1 MELSKIGGSPDL
13 VQKWSKALDG
23 IKTDYAARVTAQLLE
38 NQAKAVLAETQR
50 ISEEQL
56 SAGSTSVGNI
66 GTFQKFAFPLVRRVY
81 PNLVFNYIGAT
92 QPMDAPVSQI
102 FYLGNSRWTGGTQQ
116 TVYSKFN
123 LTYNADGT
131 TQTSPIGHTS
141 KSGVVATGT
150 VGSWHEGATGTAAN
164 GLGFNTVTGAGFDL
178 SNVLAPNKGSPSST
192 YGGKIASFPTS
203 TTTLGWVVSAGE
215 RLDGTGIPEVQF
227 HIEQQPVVAQT
238 RKMRALWT
246 IEASQDLKAYHNLDL
261 ERELTELLS
270 KELSL
275 EIDRELIED
284 IRMIAYG
291 LAGTSQNVGGWYAKS
306 LDPLANSNSFGNN
319 YYGNGTMGGATWNPG
334 SFEWNNDPTKL
345 SVGSSQTAQSIRANN
360 VFVVDLKYMAGL
372 TTGAGFAPQHLGQ
385 VYSNLLATIN
395 FASQDIYKS
404 TMRGPGTVIITS
416 PLMASLL
423 ESAAKLEGGLP
434 EKDGPTNMGSKIEY
448 KGKFAGKYD
457 MIVDPLFPEDEI
469 IVGYNGGSP
478 MDSGFVYCPYIPLM
492 PLPMVTDP
500 GTFQPRK
507 GIMTRYAKAAIQPA
521 SRFYRVIRVIGAS
534 TDYMKPYTFSNATA
548 GILTNNV
555 V

>member
-1 MELSKIGGSPDL
+1 MDVSKIGGSPDL

-23 IKTDYAARVTAQLLE
+23 IKSEYTARVTAQLLE
-38 NQAKAVLAETQR
+38 NQAKAVLAESQR
-50 ISEEQL
+50 SINE
-56 SAGSTSVGNI
+56 AGEGGGTTTVGNI
-66 GTFQKFAFPLVRRVY
+66 GTFQKFAFPLVRRVF
-81 PNLVFNYIGAT
+81 PNLIFNYIGAT

-102 FYLGNSRWTGGTQQ
+102 FYLGNSRWSGDQQ
-116 TVYSKFN
+116 QVVYSKMN
-123 LTYNADGT
+123 LTYNAASGT
-131 TQTSPIGHTS
+131 NQTSPIGS
-141 KSGVVATGT
+141 LSATGT
-150 VGSWHEGATGTAAN
+150 GATWGNNAQQLQYSQISGTN
-164 GLGFNTVTGAGFDL
+164 GFSL
-178 SNVLAPNKGSPSST
+178 SNVLGSSTAGYGGLPSST
-192 YGGKIASFPTS
+192 YGGKIASFPDG

-227 HIEQQPVVAQT
+227 HIEQQAVVART

-291 LAGTSQNVGGWYAKS
+291 LSTASRGASYGGWVAGS
-306 LDPLANSNSFGNN
+306 LDGDYNSNNFSTEYGKLSTGTGTQSWSPTAFTW
-319 YYGNGTMGGATWNPG
+319 GNGNTQ
-334 SFEWNNDPTKL
+334 F
-345 SVGSSQTAQSIRANN
+345 
-360 VFVVDLKYMAGL
+360 
-372 TTGAGFAPQHLGQ
+372 TTGATSPRAGNVIVADLKSFLGTTYSPQHVGHMF
-385 VYSNLLATIN
+385 SNLLAVLN

-404 TMRGPGTVIITS
+404 TQRGPGTVLITS

-434 EKDGPTNMGSKIEY
+434 ANEGPTNMGTKIEY

-457 MIVDPLFPEDEI
+457 LIVDPLFPEDEI
-469 IVGYNGGSP
+469 IMGYNGGNA
-478 MDSGFVYCPYIPLM
+478 MDAGYVYCPYIPLM

-521 SRFYRVIRVIGAS
+521 SRFYRVIRLIGVGADWLS
-534 TDYMKPYTFSNATA
+534 PYMVANTGTA
-548 GILTNNV
+548 IR
-555 V
+555 

>member
-1 MELSKIGGSPDL
+1 MDVSKIGGSPDL

-23 IKTDYAARVTAQLLE
+23 IKSDYTARVTAQLLE
-38 NQAKAVLAETQR
+38 NQAKAVLSETQR
-50 ISEEQL
+50 VNEEVV
-56 SAGSTSVGNI
+56 STGSTTVGNI

-102 FYLGNSRWTGGTQQ
+102 FYLGNSRWSAGSQQ

-123 LTYNADGT
+123 LTYNANGT
-131 TQTSPIGHTS
+131 TQTGPIGHTS
-141 KSGVVATGT
+141 KTGTVATGT

-164 GLGFNTVTGAGFDL
+164 GLGFTNVTGGFDL
-178 SNVLAPNKGSPSST
+178 SNVLAVNKGSPSTT
-192 YGGKIASFPTS
+192 YGGKIASFPDG
-203 TTTLGWVVSAGE
+203 TTTMGWVVSAGE

-291 LAGTSQNVGGWYAKS
+291 LAGTSTGLGGWNAAS
-306 LDPLANSNSFGNN
+306 LDMANSNNFQG
-319 YYGNGTMGGATWNPG
+319 YYGKTTGGTGAGSTAPG
-334 SFEWNNDPTKL
+334 AFAWNNTGLTGSDPQ
-345 SVGSSQTAQSIRANN
+345 GAPRANN

-404 TMRGPGTVIITS
+404 TQRGPGTVIITS

-457 MIVDPLFPEDEI
+457 LIVDPLFPEDEI
-469 IVGYNGGSP
+469 IIGYNGGSP
-478 MDSGFVYCPYIPLM
+478 MDAGYVYCPYIPLM

-500 GTFQPRK
+500 GSFQPRK

-548 GILTNNV
+548 SILTTNV
-555 V
+555 L

>member
-1 MELSKIGGSPDL
+1 MNASKVGGSPDL

-23 IKTDYAARVTAQLLE
+23 IKNEYTARVTAQLLE
-38 NQAKAVLAETQR
+38 NQAKAVLSESQR
-50 ISEEQL
+50 IQEEVV
-56 SAGSTSVGNI
+56 SNGATTVGNI
-66 GTFQKFAFPLVRRVY
+66 GVFQKFAFPLVRRVY

-102 FYLGNSRWTGGTQQ
+102 FYLGNSRWSSGGQQ

-123 LTYNADGT
+123 LTYNANGT
-131 TQTSPIGHTS
+131 VESGPIGSTR
-141 KSGVVATGT
+141 VAGGSVTATNSWNTGDNPT
-150 VGSWHEGATGTAAN
+150 QAAN
-164 GLGFNTVTGAGFDL
+164 GLNFNSVTGGFDL
-178 SNVLAPNKGSPSST
+178 SNVLAPNKGSPSTT
-192 YGGKIASFPTS
+192 YGGKIASFPNAS
-203 TTTLGWVVSAGE
+203 STLGWVVSAGE
-215 RLDGTGIPEVQF
+215 RLDGTGIPEIQF
-227 HIEQQPVVAQT
+227 HIEQQPVVATT

-291 LAGTSQNVGGWYAKS
+291 LAGTSQSIGGWAAKS
-306 LDPLANSNSFGNN
+306 LDPLANSNNFAGQYGQWPAQAGGNN
-319 YYGNGTMGGATWNPG
+319 AYNAG

-345 SVGSSQTAQSIRANN
+345 AVGGSQTAQSVRANN
-360 VFVVDLKYMAGL
+360 VFVADLKSFGG
-372 TTGAGFAPQHLGQ
+372 TTFSPQHVGHM
-385 VYSNLLATIN
+385 YSNLLALIN

-404 TMRGPGTVIITS
+404 TMRGPGTVLITS
-416 PLMASLL
+416 PLIASVL

-434 EKDGPTNMGSKIEY
+434 EKDGPTNMGTKIEY

-457 MIVDPLFPEDEI
+457 LIVDPLFPEDEI
-469 IVGYNGGSP
+469 IIGYNGGSP
-478 MDSGFVYCPYIPLM
+478 MDAGYVYCPYIPLM

-500 GTFQPRK
+500 GSFQPRK

-521 SRFYRVIRVIGAS
+521 SRFYRVIRLIGAS
-534 TDYMKPYTFSNATA
+534 TDYMKPFVFSNTGTNVLTVNA
-548 GILTNNV
+548 G
-555 V
+555 

>member
-1 MELSKIGGSPDL
+1 MDISKIGGSPDL

-23 IKTDYAARVTAQLLE
+23 IKSDYTARVTAQLLE
-38 NQAKAVLAETQR
+38 NQAKAVLSETQR
-50 ISEEQL
+50 VNEELL
-56 SAGSTSVGNI
+56 SGGSTTVGNI

-92 QPMDAPVSQI
+92 QPMDSPVSQI
-102 FYLGNSRWTGGTQQ
+102 FYLGNSRWSNASQQ

-123 LTYNADGT
+123 LTYNAGGFA
-131 TQTSPIGHTS
+131 QTSAIGST
-141 KSGVVATGT
+141 KVAAGQ
-150 VGSWHEGATGTAAN
+150 VTAAN
-164 GLGFNTVTGAGFDL
+164 SWYDGNTGLPTNGLDFNTVTGAAGFNL
-178 SNVLAPNKGSPSST
+178 SNVLTQTKGSPSTT
-192 YGGKIASFPTS
+192 YGGKIASFPDQ
-203 TTTLGWVVSAGE
+203 TTTMGWIVSAGE

-284 IRMIAYG
+284 IRMLAYG
-291 LAGTSQNVGGWYAKS
+291 LAGTSTTLGGWNAAS
-306 LDPLANSNSFGNN
+306 LDMANSNSFNGS
-319 YYGNGTMGGATWNPG
+319 YGKNSASQTGGLVSVNPG
-334 SFEWNNDPTKL
+334 SFSWGNGGLTGSDPLGAPK
-345 SVGSSQTAQSIRANN
+345 ANN
-360 VFVVDLKYMAGL
+360 VFVADLKAFGG
-372 TTGAGFAPQHLGQ
+372 TTFAPQHAGHM
-385 VYSNLLATIN
+385 YSNLLAILN
-395 FASQDIYKS
+395 IASQDIYK
-404 TMRGPGTVIITS
+404 TTQRGPGTVLITS
-416 PLMASLL
+416 PLIASLL

-434 EKDGPTNMGSKIEY
+434 EKDGPSNMGSKIEY

-457 MIVDPLFPEDEI
+457 LIVDPLFPEDEI
-469 IVGYNGGSP
+469 IIGYNGGSP
-478 MDSGFVYCPYIPLM
+478 MDAGFVYCPYIPLM

-521 SRFYRVIRVIGAS
+521 SRFYRVIRLIGAS
-534 TDYMKPYTFSNATA
+534 SDYLRPYAFSNSAASLYT
-548 GILTNNV
+548 GGV
-555 V
+555 G

>member
-1 MELSKIGGSPDL
+1 MNASKVGGSPDL

-23 IKTDYAARVTAQLLE
+23 IKNEYTARATAQLLE
-38 NQAKAVLAETQR
+38 NQAKAVLSESQR
-50 ISEEQL
+50 IQEEAI
-56 SAGSTSVGNI
+56 SNGGTTVGNI
-66 GTFQKFAFPLVRRVY
+66 GVFQKFAFPLVRRVY

-102 FYLGNSRWTGGTQQ
+102 FYLGNSRWTGSTQQ

-123 LTYNADGT
+123 LTYNANGT
-131 TQTSPIGHTS
+131 TETSPIGSTNINS
-141 KSGVVATGT
+141 NAVTAANSWFDGTNGT
-150 VGSWHEGATGTAAN
+150 VAN
-164 GLGFNTVTGAGFDL
+164 GLGYNQVTAGFDL
-178 SNVLAPNKGSPSST
+178 SNVLSNNKGSPSST
-192 YGGKIASFPTS
+192 YGGKIASFPNAG
-203 TTTLGWVVSAGE
+203 TTLGWVVSAGE

-227 HIEQQPVVAQT
+227 HIEQQPVVATT

-291 LAGTSQNVGGWYAKS
+291 LGGTDKTLGGWAAKS
-306 LDPLANSNSFGNN
+306 LDPLANSNSFAGQYGQWPAGTGGNTS
-319 YYGNGTMGGATWNPG
+319 YTAG
-334 SFEWNNDPTKL
+334 SFEWGNDPTKL
-345 SVGSSQTAQSIRANN
+345 SVGSSQTAQSVRANN
-360 VFVVDLKYMAGL
+360 VFVADLKNFGG
-372 TTGAGFAPQHLGQ
+372 TTFAPQHVGQ
-385 VYSNLLATIN
+385 MYSNLLALLN

-404 TMRGPGTVIITS
+404 TMRGPGTVLITS

-434 EKDGPTNMGSKIEY
+434 EKDGPTNMGAKIEY

-457 MIVDPLFPEDEI
+457 LIVDPLFPEDEI
-469 IVGYNGGSP
+469 IMGYNGGSP
-478 MDSGFVYCPYIPLM
+478 MDAGFVYCPYIPLM

-500 GTFQPRK
+500 GSFQPRK
-507 GIMTRYAKAAIQPA
+507 GIMTRYAKAAIQPS
-521 SRFYRVIRVIGAS
+521 SRFYRVIRLIGAS
-534 TDYMKPYTFSNATA
+534 TDYLKPYIFSNKNANVLNVHA
-548 GILTNNV
+548 G
-555 V
+555 

>member
-1 MELSKIGGSPDL
+1 MEVSKIGGSPDL

-23 IKTDYAARVTAQLLE
+23 IKSEYTARVTAQLLE
-38 NQAKAVLAETQR
+38 NQAKAVLAENQR
-50 ISEEQL
+50 AINE
-56 SAGSTSVGNI
+56 AGEGGGTTTVGNI

-102 FYLGNSRWTGGTQQ
+102 FYLGNSRWSNDQQ
-116 TVYSKFN
+116 QIVYSKFN
-123 LTYNADGT
+123 LTYNANGT
-131 TQTSPIGHTS
+131 NETSPI
-141 KSGVVATGT
+141 
-150 VGSWHEGATGTAAN
+150 
-164 GLGFNTVTGAGFDL
+164 NTVSSPGPVVGAWGANQLLASQASTTAGFAL
-178 SNVLAPNKGSPSST
+178 SNVLGAANGSPSST
-192 YGGKIASFPTS
+192 YGGKIASFPDAS
-203 TTTLGWVVSAGE
+203 TTLGWVVSAGE

-227 HIEQQPVVAQT
+227 HIEQQAVVART

-291 LAGTSQNVGGWYAKS
+291 LGTAARGTSFGGWVAGS
-306 LDPLANSNSFGNN
+306 LDSNYNPNNFGTE
-319 YYGNGTMGGATWNPG
+319 YGKITGTNGATNWTPSAFTWGN
-334 SFEWNNDPTKL
+334 
-345 SVGSSQTAQSIRANN
+345 TAAGFGTGGTTAKNNN
-360 VFVVDLKYMAGL
+360 VIVADLRSFLG
-372 TTGAGFAPQHLGQ
+372 TTFAPQHVGHMF
-385 VYSNLLATIN
+385 SNLMAVLN
-395 FASQDIYKS
+395 FASQDIYK
-404 TMRGPGTVIITS
+404 TTQRGPGTVLITS

-423 ESAAKLEGGLP
+423 ESAAKLEGGVP
-434 EKDGPTNMGSKIEY
+434 SQDGPTNMGSKIEY

-457 MIVDPLFPEDEI
+457 LIVDPLFPEDEI
-469 IVGYNGGSP
+469 IMGYNGGSP
-478 MDSGFVYCPYIPLM
+478 MDAGFVYCPYIPLM

-521 SRFYRVIRVIGAS
+521 SRFYRVIRLIGAGS
-534 TDYMKPYTFSNATA
+534 DYLRP
-548 GILTNNV
+548 GIYANQSVSLV
-555 V
+555 

>member
-1 MELSKIGGSPDL
+1 MDISKIGGSPDL

-23 IKTDYAARVTAQLLE
+23 IKSDYTARVTAQLLE
-38 NQAKAVLAETQR
+38 NQARAVLAETQR
-50 ISEEQL
+50 VNEEQL
-56 SAGSTSVGNI
+56 STGSTSVGNI

-102 FYLGNSRWTGGTQQ
+102 FYLGNSRWSAGSQQ
-116 TVYSKFN
+116 TVYSKYN
-123 LTYNADGT
+123 LTYNANGT
-131 TQTSPIGHTS
+131 TQTFPIGHTS
-141 KSGVVATGT
+141 KDAVTATGT
-150 VGSWHEGATGTAAN
+150 AGSWFDGTNGTAAN
-164 GLGFNTVTGAGFDL
+164 GLGFVNVTGAAGFNL
-178 SNVLAPNKGSPSST
+178 SNVLAVNKGSPSTT
-192 YGGKIASFPTS
+192 YGGKIASFPDS
-203 TTTLGWVVSAGE
+203 TTTMGWVVSAGE

-291 LAGTSQNVGGWYAKS
+291 LNSAGSMGGWNAAA
-306 LDPLANSNSFGNN
+306 LDLANANSFTG
-319 YYGNGTMGGATWNPG
+319 YYGKTAANTGGAISTTPG
-334 SFEWNNDPTKL
+334 AFAWGNTGLTGSDPQ
-345 SVGSSQTAQSIRANN
+345 GAPRANN
-360 VFVVDLKYMAGL
+360 VFVVDLKVMAGI

-385 VYSNLLATIN
+385 IYSNLLATIN

-404 TMRGPGTVIITS
+404 TQRGPGTVIITS

-423 ESAAKLEGGLP
+423 ESAAKLEGGIA

-457 MIVDPLFPEDEI
+457 LIIDPLFPEDEI
-469 IVGYNGGSP
+469 IIGYNGGSP
-478 MDSGFVYCPYIPLM
+478 MDAGFVYCPYIPLM

-507 GIMTRYAKAAIQPA
+507 GIMTRYAKAAIQPS

-534 TDYMKPYTFSNATA
+534 TDYMKPYTFSNPTA
-548 GILTNNV
+548 SILANGV

>member
-1 MELSKIGGSPDL
+1 MDISKIGGSPDL

-23 IKTDYAARVTAQLLE
+23 IKSDYTARVTAQLLE

-50 ISEEQL
+50 VNEEVV
-56 SAGSTSVGNI
+56 SNGGTTVGNI

-92 QPMDAPVSQI
+92 QPMDSPVSQI
-102 FYLGNSRWTGGTQQ
+102 FYLGNSRWTGGSQQ

-131 TQTSPIGHTS
+131 NQTSVIGNTAERN
-141 KSGVVATGT
+141 GVLVTGT
-150 VGSWHEGATGTAAN
+150 DKWNEGSNSTEAGN
-164 GLGFNTVTGAGFDL
+164 GLGYNQVTGGFDL
-178 SNVLAPNKGSPSST
+178 SNVLAPNKGSPSTT
-192 YGGKIASFPTS
+192 YGGKIASFPNAS
-203 TTTLGWVVSAGE
+203 STLGWVVSAGE

-227 HIEQQPVVAQT
+227 HIEQQPVVALT

-284 IRMIAYG
+284 IRMLAYG
-291 LAGTSQNVGGWYAKS
+291 LGGTDKSIGGWQAKS
-306 LDPLANSNSFGNN
+306 LDPLANSNNFQGQ
-319 YYGNGTMGGATWNPG
+319 YGQWPANGGGQSAYTAG
-334 SFEWNNDPTKL
+334 SFEWSNDPAK
-345 SVGSSQTAQSIRANN
+345 VNGYTAQTVRANN
-360 VFVVDLKYMAGL
+360 VFVADLKAFIG
-372 TTGAGFAPQHLGQ
+372 TSFSPQHVGHM
-385 VYSNLLATIN
+385 YSNLLALIN

-404 TMRGPGTVIITS
+404 TQRGPGTVMITS
-416 PLMASLL
+416 PLIASLL

-457 MIVDPLFPEDEI
+457 LIVDPLFPEDEI
-469 IVGYNGGSP
+469 ILGYNGGSP
-478 MDSGFVYCPYIPLM
+478 MDAGYVYCPYIPLM

-500 GTFQPRK
+500 GSFQPRK

-521 SRFYRVIRVIGAS
+521 SRFYRVIRLVGAS
-534 TDYMKPYTFSNATA
+534 TDYMKPYVFSNAGTNVLTVNA
-548 GILTNNV
+548 G
-555 V
+555 

>member
-1 MELSKIGGSPDL
+1 MEISKIGGSPDL

-23 IKTDYAARVTAQLLE
+23 IKSDYTARVTAQLLE
-38 NQAKAVLAETQR
+38 NQAKAVLSETQR
-50 ISEEQL
+50 VNEEVV
-56 SAGSTSVGNI
+56 SNGGTTVGNI

-92 QPMDAPVSQI
+92 QPMDSPVSQI
-102 FYLGNSRWTGGTQQ
+102 FYLGNSRWSGSNQQ

-123 LTYNADGT
+123 LTYNATGT
-131 TQTSPIGHTS
+131 VQTSPIGST
-141 KSGVVATGT
+141 KVAAGQVTGT
-150 VGSWHEGATGTAAN
+150 GSWYDGTNGTPAN
-164 GLGFNTVTGAGFDL
+164 GLDFHTVTGAAGFNL
-178 SNVLAPNKGSPSST
+178 SNVLAGNKGSPSTT
-192 YGGKIASFPTS
+192 YGGKIASFPDQ
-203 TTTLGWVVSAGE
+203 TTTMGWVVSAGE

-291 LAGTSQNVGGWYAKS
+291 LAGTSTTFGGWNAKS
-306 LDPLANSNSFGNN
+306 LDMANANSFTG
-319 YYGNGTMGGATWNPG
+319 YYGQTTGGTGIGAGTTPG
-334 SFEWNNDPTKL
+334 SFSWNNTATVLTSNGADPLGAPK
-345 SVGSSQTAQSIRANN
+345 ANN
-360 VFVVDLKYMAGL
+360 VIVADLKAFGG
-372 TTGAGFAPQHLGQ
+372 TTFAPQHAGQ
-385 VYSNLLATIN
+385 MYSNLLALLN
-395 FASQDIYKS
+395 FASQDIYK
-404 TMRGPGTVIITS
+404 TTQRGPGTVIITS

-457 MIVDPLFPEDEI
+457 LIVDPLFPEDEI
-469 IVGYNGGSP
+469 ILGYNGGSP
-478 MDSGFVYCPYIPLM
+478 MDAGFVYCPYIPLM

-500 GTFQPRK
+500 GSFQPRK

-521 SRFYRVIRVIGAS
+521 SRFYRVIRLIGAS
-534 TDYMKPYTFSNATA
+534 TDYMRPYMIPNAAASLYT
-548 GILTNNV
+548 GIV
-555 V
+555 G

>member
-1 MELSKIGGSPDL
+1 MDYSKVGGSPDL

-23 IKTDYAARVTAQLLE
+23 IKSDYTARVTAQLLE
-38 NQAKAVLAETQR
+38 NQAKAVLAENSR
-50 ISEEQL
+50 IQEEVV
-56 SAGSTSVGNI
+56 STGSTHVGNI

-102 FYLGNSRWTGGTQQ
+102 FYLGNSRWSGGTQQ

-123 LTYNADGT
+123 LTYNANGT
-131 TQTSPIGHTS
+131 NVTSPIGTTN
-141 KSGVVATGT
+141 VAAGSVTGT
-150 VGSWHEGATGTAAN
+150 NSWYDGATGTAAN
-164 GLGFNTVTGAGFDL
+164 GLAFANVTGTAGFDL
-178 SNVLAPNKGSPSST
+178 SNVLAPNKGSPSTT
-192 YGGKIASFPTS
+192 YGGKIASYPDS
-203 TTTLGWVVSAGE
+203 TTTMGWVVSAGE

-291 LAGTSQNVGGWYAKS
+291 LGGTTEALGGWNARA
-306 LDPLANSNSFGNN
+306 LDPLANSNNFT
-319 YYGNGTMGGATWNPG
+319 YQYGKLSTGTGTQDWVPGKFEWDNDSTKVNGYTGQSVAKNVFVADLKNFGGAT
-334 SFEWNNDPTKL
+334 
-345 SVGSSQTAQSIRANN
+345 
-360 VFVVDLKYMAGL
+360 
-372 TTGAGFAPQHLGQ
+372 FAPQHVGQ
-385 VYSNLLATIN
+385 MYSNLLALIN
-395 FASQDIYKS
+395 FASQDIYKT
-404 TMRGPGTVIITS
+404 TMRGPGTVLITS
-416 PLMASLL
+416 PLIGSLL

-434 EKDGPTNMGSKIEY
+434 EKDGPSNMGTKIEY

-457 MIVDPLFPEDEI
+457 LIIDPLFPEDEI
-469 IVGYNGGSP
+469 VIGYNGGSP
-478 MDSGFVYCPYIPLM
+478 MDAGFVYCPYIPLM

-500 GTFQPRK
+500 GSFQPRK
-507 GIMTRYAKAAIQPA
+507 GIMTRYAKAAVQPS
-521 SRFYRVIRVIGAS
+521 SRFYRVIRLIGAS
-534 TDYMKPYTFSNATA
+534 SDYMKPYVFQNKTASVLSVNA
-548 GILTNNV
+548 G
-555 V
+555 

>member
-1 MELSKIGGSPDL
+1 MDISKIGGSPDL

-23 IKTDYAARVTAQLLE
+23 IKSDYTARVTAQLLE

-50 ISEEQL
+50 VNEEVV
-56 SAGSTSVGNI
+56 STGGTTVGNI

-102 FYLGNSRWTGGTQQ
+102 FYLGNSRWTGTNQQ
-116 TVYSKFN
+116 SVYSKYN
-123 LTYNADGT
+123 LTYNATGT
-131 TQTSPIGHTS
+131 TQTGPIGHTS
-141 KSGVVATGT
+141 KTGPVATGT

-164 GLGFNTVTGAGFDL
+164 GLGFNNVTGAGFDL
-178 SNVLAPNKGSPSST
+178 SNVLAQNKGGPSST
-192 YGGKIASFPTS
+192 YGGRIASFPDG
-203 TTTLGWVVSAGE
+203 TTTMGWVVSAGE

-291 LAGTSQNVGGWYAKS
+291 LAGGGAIGGWNAAS
-306 LDPLANSNSFGNN
+306 LDMANANN
-319 YYGNGTMGGATWNPG
+319 FQGYYGKTTGGTGAGSTAPGAFTWGNTGINSSDPQTTNG
-334 SFEWNNDPTKL
+334 
-345 SVGSSQTAQSIRANN
+345 IRANN

-404 TMRGPGTVIITS
+404 TQRGPGTVIITS

-423 ESAAKLEGGLP
+423 ESAAKLEGGIA

-457 MIVDPLFPEDEI
+457 LIVDPLFPEDEI
-469 IVGYNGGSP
+469 IIGYNGGSP
-478 MDSGFVYCPYIPLM
+478 MDAGYVYCPYIPLM

-500 GTFQPRK
+500 GSFQPRK

-534 TDYMKPYTFSNATA
+534 TDYMKPYTFSNTSA
-548 GILTNNV
+548 GIISLNV

>member
-1 MELSKIGGSPDL
+1 MDYSKVGGSPDL

-23 IKTDYAARVTAQLLE
+23 IKSDYTARVTAQLLE
-38 NQAKAVLAETQR
+38 NQAKAVLAENSR
-50 ISEEQL
+50 IQEEVV
-56 SAGSTSVGNI
+56 STGSTHVGNI

-102 FYLGNSRWTGGTQQ
+102 FYLGNSRWSGGTQQ

-123 LTYNADGT
+123 LTYNVNST
-131 TQTSPIGHTS
+131 NTTSPIGHTN
-141 KSGVVATGT
+141 VAAGSVTSTNSWYDGTNGTNTNGLAFANVTGT
-150 VGSWHEGATGTAAN
+150 N
-164 GLGFNTVTGAGFDL
+164 GFDL
-178 SNVLAPNKGSPSST
+178 SNVLMQNKGSPSTT
-192 YGGKIASFPTS
+192 YGGKIASYPDS
-203 TTTLGWVVSAGE
+203 TTTMGWVVSAGE

-291 LAGTSQNVGGWYAKS
+291 LGGTTESLGGWAAKS
-306 LDPLANSNSFGNN
+306 LDPLANSNSFTAQ
-319 YYGNGTMGGATWNPG
+319 YGKLSAGTG
-334 SFEWNNDPTKL
+334 SQSWDAGKFEWDNDSTK
-345 SVGSSQTAQSIRANN
+345 VNGYTGQSIAKN
-360 VFVVDLKYMAGL
+360 VFVADLKNFGG
-372 TTGAGFAPQHLGQ
+372 TTFAPQHVGQ
-385 VYSNLLATIN
+385 MYSNLLALIN
-395 FASQDIYKS
+395 FASQDIYKT
-404 TMRGPGTVIITS
+404 TMRGPGTVLITS
-416 PLMASLL
+416 PLIGSLL

-434 EKDGPTNMGSKIEY
+434 EKDGPSNMGTKIEY

-457 MIVDPLFPEDEI
+457 LIIDPLFPEDEI
-469 IVGYNGGSP
+469 VIGYNGGSP
-478 MDSGFVYCPYIPLM
+478 MDAGFVYCPYIPLM

-500 GTFQPRK
+500 GSFQPRK

-521 SRFYRVIRVIGAS
+521 SRFYRVIRLIGAS
-534 TDYMKPYTFSNATA
+534 SDYMKPYVFQNKTATIGTMVA
-548 GILTNNV
+548 G
-555 V
+555 